1 MSLSNNILFRYLEVG
16 MKKAALKWF
25 TLLEM
30 IIVMIIVGILAVVL
44 TESYTTISRTALK
57 IEQEKNL
64 SEESLILTQIFQAI
78 SDEATIDYNAYSEK
92 EIDLSATSWFTDIL
106 YLTGWQWSWTS
117 IYTTWDDCLELDNN
131 FPSNADGTYP
141 DVSEKVRNALSW
153 CELVLNQQGQTT
165 SLISNWKVITSKV
178 KFRIIPYDS
187 DENYFN
193 KEDEDY
199 IAINDVHQPAFWMFI
214 HLYASFYQPTW
225 TNKIDQPL
233 QLFFNLNL

>member
-1 MSLSNNILFRYLEVG
+1 MRRKT
-16 MKKAALKWF
+16 MLKWF

-30 IIVMIIVGILAVVL
+30 MIVMVIVWILAVVL

-78 SDEATIDYNAYSEK
+78 SDEATIDYDAYSGNS
-92 EIDLSATSWFTDIL
+92 INLSTTSWFTDIL
-106 YLTGWQWSWTS
+106 YLTWWQWSWTS
-117 IYTTWDDCLELDNN
+117 IYTTGNDCLELDGN
-131 FPSNADGTYP
+131 FPMDADGNYP
-141 DVSEKVRNALSW
+141 DVAEIVQNALSG
-153 CELVLNQQGQTT
+153 CELILEQWWERT

-178 KFRIIPYDS
+178 MFKVIPYDS

-193 KEDEDY
+193 SDDGW
-199 IAINDVHQPAFWMFI
+199 IAINNVHQPAFWMFI
-214 HLYASFYQPTW
+214 HLYAPFYQPTW